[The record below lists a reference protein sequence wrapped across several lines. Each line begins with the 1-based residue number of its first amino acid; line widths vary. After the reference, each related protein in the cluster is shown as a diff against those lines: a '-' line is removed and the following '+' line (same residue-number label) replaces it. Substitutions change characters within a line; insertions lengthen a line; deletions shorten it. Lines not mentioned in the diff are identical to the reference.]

1 MDEVFIPKNI
11 ANAKEKCTDMKKPLI
26 LVTTSNNM
34 VENMY
39 VVRLNHEYV
48 NAVVQAGGIPVIV
61 GSSFGL
67 DELVE
72 LADGLLLTGGVDVD
86 PALFGEEILNDT
98 VHIDKK
104 RDALELALIEKY
116 WKTGKPCLAIC
127 RGLQVLNVAFGG
139 GLVQD
144 IPTWCGATHSAG
156 VEHPVTVR
164 EGSLLARLTGKTELM
179 VNSYHHQCIADG
191 QLAAPFTPTATWT
204 GSGVTMVEAFEQPN
218 YPLLAVQWHPE
229 RAYLNPTGLTNMD
242 PLFSWLVEKA
252 RG

>member
-1 MDEVFIPKNI
+1 
-11 ANAKEKCTDMKKPLI
+11 MKKPLI

-48 NAVVQAGGIPVIV
+48 NAVVKAGGIPMIV
-61 GSSFGL
+61 GSTFGL
-67 DELVE
+67 DELIG

-86 PALFGEEILNDT
+86 PALFGESVLNDT
-98 VHIDKK
+98 VHIDRE
-104 RDALELALIEKY
+104 RDHLELELIEKY

-144 IPTWCGATHSAG
+144 IPAWCGATHTAG
-156 VEHPVTVR
+156 VEHPVAVS
-164 EGSLLARLTGKTELM
+164 EGSLLHRLTGQGELM
-179 VNSYHHQCIADG
+179 VNSYHHQCVAQG
-191 QLAAPFTPTATWT
+191 QLAAPFVPVAAWT
-204 GSGVTMVEAFEQPN
+204 GCGVTMIEAFEQPG

-229 RAYLNPTGLTNMD
+229 RAYRNPAGLTNMD
-242 PLFSWLVEKA
+242 ALFRWLVEKA

>member
-1 MDEVFIPKNI
+1 
-11 ANAKEKCTDMKKPLI
+11 MKKPLI

-34 VENMY
+34 VEDMY

-48 NAVVQAGGIPVIV
+48 NAVVKAGGIPVIV
-61 GSSFGL
+61 GSPYGL
-67 DELVE
+67 DELIE

-86 PALFGEEILNDT
+86 PALFGESVLNDT
-98 VHIDKK
+98 VHIDPK
-104 RDALELALIEKY
+104 RDDLELQLIEKY

-139 GLVQD
+139 SLVQD
-144 IPTWCGATHSAG
+144 IPAWCGAVHSGG
-156 VEHPVTVR
+156 VKHPVEVT
-164 EGSLLARLTGKTELM
+164 EGSLLARLTGKTELA

-191 QLAAPFTPTATWT
+191 QLAAPFVATGTWT
-204 GSGVTMVEAFEQPN
+204 GSGISMVEAFEQPG

-229 RAYLNPTGLTNMD
+229 RAYLDSALTNMD
-242 PLFSWLVEKA
+242 GLFSWLVEQA